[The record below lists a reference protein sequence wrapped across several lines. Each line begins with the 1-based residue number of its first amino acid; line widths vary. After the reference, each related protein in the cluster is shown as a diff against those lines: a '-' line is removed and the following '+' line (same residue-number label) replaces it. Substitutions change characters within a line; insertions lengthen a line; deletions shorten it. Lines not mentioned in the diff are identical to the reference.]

1 MQQQHKHDRRKLVR
15 TKTPGI
21 YRRGESY
28 VVIGRDS
35 RGKQV
40 KRFARTLAEARV
52 AKSELRTDVHRG
64 EYRALS
70 RVTFE
75 AYATDWL
82 DTYTGRTRSG
92 VRAGTLAGYRSTIER
107 EAMPFFGR
115 KRLAEIEPRD
125 VKRYVAKL
133 AARTIPGTEARP
145 ARPVSPNTVRL
156 ALAPVRALFA
166 TALEDGLIRSNP
178 TLGVRIPSPDV
189 IVEEGEQVKAL
200 TEDELRALLDG
211 VPGQWRLLHEFLAH
225 TGLRIGETLALQ
237 WKHIDFGKRRVM
249 VRRRWYRG
257 DFAPPKSRYGRRD
270 VPLTT
275 GMAHS
280 LWERRKAAGGD
291 QDALVF
297 PSQTGGVLNS
307 SNLFGRVLKPA
318 AKKAG
323 VPWAGFHTL
332 RHTCATTLF
341 RNGLNAKQVQI
352 WLGHHSPA
360 FTMATYVHLLPDDLG
375 DAAFLDALTST
386 RGTRA
391 EEIAVAPHERVALR
405 SRVSRRI

>member
-1 MQQQHKHDRRKLVR
+1 MQAQNKPDRRKLER

-28 VVIGRDS
+28 VVVGRDS
-35 RGKQV
+35 HGKQV

-64 EYRALS
+64 EYRQLS
-70 RVTFE
+70 RVTFQD
-75 AYATDWL
+75 YATEWL
-82 DTYTGRTRSG
+82 DSYTGRSSSG
-92 VRAGTLAGYRSTIER
+92 VRPGTLADYRSTIER
-107 EAMPFFGR
+107 EAIPFFGR

-125 VKRYVAKL
+125 VKRYVTKL
-133 AARTIPGTEARP
+133 AARTIPGTEQRP

-178 TLGVRIPSPDV
+178 TLGVRVPRPEV
-189 IVEEGEQVKAL
+189 IEEDGEQVKAL
-200 TEDELRALLDG
+200 TTDELRALLNAL
-211 VPGQWRLLHEFLAH
+211 PPQWRLLHEFLAH
-225 TGLRIGETLALQ
+225 TGLRIGELLALQ
-237 WKHIDFGKRRVM
+237 WKHIDFGKRRPL

-270 VPLTT
+270 VPLTP
-275 GMAHS
+275 GMTQG
-280 LWERRKAAGGD
+280 LWELRKVAGGD

-297 PSQTGGVLNS
+297 PSQVGGVLNS
-307 SNLFGRVLKPA
+307 ANLFSRVFKPA
-318 AKKAG
+318 AKTAG

-341 RNGLNAKQVQI
+341 RNGMNAKQVQM

-375 DAAFLDALTST
+375 DAAFLDQLTSAAST
-386 RGTRA
+386 SEATESEPLSSRA
-391 EEIAVAPHERVALR
+391 
-405 SRVSRRI
+405 